1 MICDYFVIRRRELM
15 LDDLYLRGGS
25 YEYSGGFNWR
35 AIAALLLG
43 AGTALAGL
51 AIPTLRLLYD
61 YSWFVGFVVA
71 FFAYYG
77 LMKSRGEFGMPT
89 QDI

>member
-1 MICDYFVIRRRELM
+1 M
-15 LDDLYLRGGS
+15 
-25 YEYSGGFNWR
+25 
-35 AIAALLLG
+35 AALLLG

-51 AIPTLRLLYD
+51 AIPTLRALYD

-77 LMKSRGEFGMPT
+77 LMKSRGVVETPA